1 MTKVFRIIREKIFAS
16 YSAPSE
22 KLLYFSEKGLDNSGN
37 YIIIMLYFIFEID
50 FSSEFHGKMTNG
62 VGKKTE
68 KAQHL
73 IVRYIWDK
81 KLKAGERLPS
91 CSALARELDLSD
103 TTVFRAIRQLQK
115 EKILDSH
122 DKVGVFVSDPR
133 TPGLAGY
140 TIGILAG
147 GLLTGIQSN
156 ALSCNLQSRLANN
169 GCRSI
174 LFHGDIGPDSARED
188 TLARHLGVT
197 QCIRR
202 GDLQALLLEV
212 AISENNWK
220 YLEKHKIPACYI
232 GGFTYL
238 AAPLSVTL
246 DLKTIVT
253 MGIRRLIALG
263 KKRPALLL
271 PKLDTVAVAKEVF
284 AKETAGLPGFSA
296 DRFCWENSDYHTSAE
311 TVQRC
316 LMLPESERPDGFL
329 FLDDV
334 FAQSFYAGLIR
345 RNGIA
350 YMPHPVV
357 LRASEVLPFSLP
369 LDVDY
374 VEYSISGMADEGV
387 RLILESLR
395 TGKQRDTRWIQPNP
409 IFTDNET
416 YTTPKEAFQ

>member
-1 MTKVFRIIREKIFAS
+1 M
-16 YSAPSE
+16 YS
-22 KLLYFSEKGLDNSGN
+22 N
-37 YIIIMLYFIFEID
+37 FEID
-50 FSSEFHGKMTNG
+50 FRREFSPKMANG
-62 VGKKTE
+62 IGKKTE
-68 KAQHL
+68 KALQL

-91 CSALARELDLSD
+91 CNALAKELDLSD
-103 TTVFRAIRQLQK
+103 TTVFRAVRQLQK

-122 DKVGVFVSDPR
+122 DKIGVFVSDPR

-140 TIGILAG
+140 TIGILVG

-156 ALSCNLQSRLANN
+156 ALSCNLQNSLSRN

-174 LFHGDIGPDSARED
+174 LFHGDIGPDSAQED
-188 TLARHLGVT
+188 ALALHLGVT

-212 AISENNWK
+212 AISETNWK
-220 YLEKHKIPACYI
+220 FLEKHKIPACYI

-246 DLKTIVT
+246 DLRTVVS
-253 MGIRRLIALG
+253 MGIRRLIDLG
-263 KKRPALLL
+263 AKRPALLL
-271 PKLDTVAVAKEVF
+271 PKLDTVSIARDVF
-284 AKETAGLPGFSA
+284 VEETAKLPGFSA
-296 DRFCWENSDYHTSAE
+296 NRYCWENSQYHTSPE

-316 LMLPESERPDGFL
+316 LDLPDSERPDGLL

-345 RNGIA
+345 RNGIG
-350 YMPHPVV
+350 YLPHPVV

-374 VEYSISGMADEGV
+374 IEYSISGMADEGV
-387 RLILESLR
+387 RLILETLR
-395 TGKQRDTRWIQPNP
+395 TGKQRDARLIQPKT
-409 IFTDNET
+409 IFTDHGTN
-416 YTTPKEAFQ
+416 PIHKEVFQ

>member
-1 MTKVFRIIREKIFAS
+1 
-16 YSAPSE
+16 
-22 KLLYFSEKGLDNSGN
+22 
-37 YIIIMLYFIFEID
+37 MLYSIFEIVFPER
-50 FSSEFHGKMTNG
+50 FSLKMTNG

-68 KAQHL
+68 KAQQL
-73 IVRYIWDK
+73 IVRYMWDK

-91 CSALARELDLSD
+91 CSALAKELDLSD

-115 EKILDSH
+115 EKILNSH

-147 GLLTGIQSN
+147 GILTGIQSN
-156 ALSCNLQSRLANN
+156 ALSCNLQNRLAHH
-169 GCRSI
+169 GCRSF
-174 LFHGDIGPDSARED
+174 LFHGDIGPDSAQED
-188 TLARHLGVT
+188 ALARHLGVA

-202 GDLQALLLEV
+202 GDIQALLLEV

-220 YLEKHKIPACYI
+220 FLEKHEIPACYI

-246 DLKTIVT
+246 DLKTIVS
-253 MGIRRLIALG
+253 MGVRRLIALG

-271 PKLDTVAVAKEVF
+271 PKLDTASIAKEVF

-296 DRFCWENSDYHTSAE
+296 ETFCWENAHYYTGAE
-311 TVQRC
+311 TVQRS
-316 LMLPESERPDGFL
+316 LALPDSERPDGLL

-345 RNGIA
+345 RNGIG
-350 YMPHPVV
+350 YLPHPVA

-374 VEYSISGMADEGV
+374 IEYGITEMADEGV
-387 RLILESLR
+387 RLILEALR
-395 TGKQRDTRWIQPNP
+395 SGKRREARLIQPKA
-409 IFTDNET
+409 IFSDYEKH
-416 YTTPKEAFQ
+416 TTPKEAVP